1 MTSSAS
7 TTASGQERRYGRDV
21 TARTAWQAISE
32 RPLGFL
38 ASSWPWRSVAYLV
51 SGVLLGAATLATL
64 FVMAIGGVATLVLVV
79 GLLPFLGIALSGI
92 VVGRFERWRTRL
104 VDRDPLPNP
113 HRPPGRRRL
122 WTWLRTR
129 LREQATWRE
138 FGYTVV
144 SLGALWWIDLMM
156 LGLALG
162 IPVSLIV
169 TPAYGSTE
177 PWEAVAFVIAGLVL
191 LPFAAYPITV
201 WAGAR
206 AALTRAILAPRDAE
220 LGEQVVE
227 LSRSRARLVDAFEG
241 ERRRIE
247 RDLHDGAQQ
256 RLVALAMSLGL
267 AQLELPPGS
276 PAARHLADAYDQA
289 ERAHAE
295 LRELIR
301 GVHPQTLTDR
311 GLPASIAELA
321 DRSPVPVSVDVALP
335 RRLPEP
341 VEVTAHFIASEALA
355 NIAKHSQA
363 RRAKVFGRL
372 IVDRLVLEVRDDGTG
387 GADPAAGTGLVG
399 LADRVAVA
407 GGRLLLSSPPGGP
420 TLIRAEI
427 PCMPPVPSG

>member
-1 MTSSAS
+1 
-7 TTASGQERRYGRDV
+7 V
-21 TARTAWQAISE
+21 TARNAWQAISE

-38 ASSWPWRSVAYLV
+38 ASSWPWRSAAYLL
-51 SGVLLGAATLATL
+51 SGVVLGAATLATL
-64 FVMAIGGVATLVLVV
+64 FVMAIGGVLLLLLVV
-79 GLLPFLGIALSGI
+79 GLLLFLGIALSGI

-104 VDRDPLPNP
+104 VDHDPLPNP
-113 HRPPGRRRL
+113 HRRPERRRP

-144 SLGALWWIDLMM
+144 SLGALWWIDLVM
-156 LGLALG
+156 LLLALG
-162 IPVSLIV
+162 IPVSLIM
-169 TPAYGSTE
+169 TPAFGDTE
-177 PWEAVAFVIAGLVL
+177 PWESVAFITAGLVL

-220 LGEQVVE
+220 LGAQVVE
-227 LSRSRARLVDAFEG
+227 LTKSRARLVDAFEG

-256 RLVALAMSLGL
+256 RLVALTMSLGL
-267 AQLELPPGS
+267 AKLELPPDS

-311 GLPASIAELA
+311 GLPASLAELA
-321 DRSPVPVSVDVALP
+321 DRSPVPVTVDIALP

-341 VEVTAHFIASEALA
+341 VEVAAHFVASEALA

-363 RRAKVFGRL
+363 TQASVFGRL
-372 IVDRLVLEVRDDGTG
+372 VVDRLVLEVRDDGTG

-427 PCMPPVPSG
+427 PCTPPASE